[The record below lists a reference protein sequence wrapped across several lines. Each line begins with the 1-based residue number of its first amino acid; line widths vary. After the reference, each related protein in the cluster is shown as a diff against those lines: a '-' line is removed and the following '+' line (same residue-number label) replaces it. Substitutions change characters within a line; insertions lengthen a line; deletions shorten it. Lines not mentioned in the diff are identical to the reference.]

1 MFQTKHT
8 YKMSNLDLICQ
19 LETNWPIFRGL
30 IWKAAFRFG
39 PMFAWPFTVTKWNSC
54 EGFLIQPTYLSD
66 KRKQQNMKF
75 VAFSATR
82 NKLANFFF
90 WRGGGGGG
98 GGGWF
103 GRQHSVLTQTFQ
115 SPSVSLNKTPVKVF
129 GWSHLPLRQ
138 KKATKYEIWTLFGT
152 SKQIDQFLEGWF
164 GKQHSVF
171 AQTFQSSSVSLN
183 KTPVKVFGWS
193 HLPFRQK
200 KATKYE
206 IWTLFTCS
214 KQTGQFWGAWFG
226 KQHSVLAQAFQSSLV
241 SLNKTPVKL
250 FGWSHLPVRQ
260 KKQSNMKFWS
270 FPAAWNKL
278 TNF

>member
-8 YKMSNLDLICQ
+8 NKMSNLDLICQ

-39 PMFAWPFTVTKWNSC
+39 PMFAWPFTVTNWNSC

-90 WRGGGGGG
+90 FFL

-129 GWSHLPLRQ
+129 GWSHLPFRQ
-138 KKATKYEIWTLFGT
+138 KKATKYEIWTLFST

-200 KATKYE
+200 K
-206 IWTLFTCS
+206 
-214 KQTGQFWGAWFG
+214 
-226 KQHSVLAQAFQSSLV
+226 
-241 SLNKTPVKL
+241 
-250 FGWSHLPVRQ
+250 
-260 KKQSNMKFWS
+260 QSNMKFWS